1 MRTLT
6 RLLGLSLCLAGGCAF
21 MFSSLRER
29 KEPQGKVPCGG
40 HFRTRQSLPDHA
52 QSWLVNKWLWIL
64 FVISLYVML
73 KIRGDG
79 EKSSEPAS
87 PSIQACSLRCPS
99 RKPAALAPQKEYAF
113 NTLSQLEMDLV
124 KFMSKV
130 RNLKLVMATGRGL
143 KHHSPEGPTDPNNG
157 ITIYE
162 VWGEE
167 DE

>member
-1 MRTLT
+1 MKTLKWFVC
-6 RLLGLSLCLAGGCAF
+6 LSMCLSCGYSF
-21 MFSSLRER
+21 MFSSLRA
-29 KEPQGKVPCGG
+29 KEAPGKVPCGG
-40 HFRTRQSLPDHA
+40 HFRTRHNPSDHG

-79 EKSSEPAS
+79 EKSLEQLT
-87 PSIQACSLRCPS
+87 PSIQACSLHPTRKAGSPS
-99 RKPAALAPQKEYAF
+99 LQNDYAF
-113 NTLSQLEMDLV
+113 NTLTKLEMDLI
-124 KFMSKV
+124 KFVSKV
-130 RNLKLVMATGRGL
+130 RNLKQVMAMG
-143 KHHSPEGPTDPNNG
+143 KHLRHHGPERHLDPNDN

>member
-1 MRTLT
+1 MWTLT

-21 MFSSLRER
+21 MFSPLRES
-29 KEPQGKVPCGG
+29 KEPQGKAPCGG

-52 QSWLVNKWLWIL
+52 QSWLVNKWLWVL
-64 FVISLYVML
+64 FVISLYVLL

-79 EKSSEPAS
+79 EKCSEPVS
-87 PSIQACSLRCPS
+87 PSVQACSLRCPS
-99 RKPAALAPQKEYAF
+99 RKPAPLTPPRDYAF
-113 NTLSQLEMDLV
+113 NTLTQLEMDLV

-143 KHHSPEGPTDPNNG
+143 KHHCPEGPTDPNNS

-167 DE
+167 EE